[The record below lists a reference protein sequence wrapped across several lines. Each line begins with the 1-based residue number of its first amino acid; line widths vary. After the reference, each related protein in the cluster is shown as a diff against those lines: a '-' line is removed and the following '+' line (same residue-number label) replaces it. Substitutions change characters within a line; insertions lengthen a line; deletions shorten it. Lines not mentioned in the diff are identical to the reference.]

1 MVFIIPDAGQSPAAR
16 NTTECCP
23 KLSNPKRG
31 VPAQKVVEDRM
42 QNWKKAVIF
51 GSVGAGA
58 ILFFTGRRSVGTALA
73 AGGLAVLASEYPE
86 RFEAIWENAPEYLQ
100 RGTQIFATLQKIGE
114 RFAEAAEERGA
125 AAWSDI
131 REYGR

>member
-1 MVFIIPDAGQSPAAR
+1 
-16 NTTECCP
+16 
-23 KLSNPKRG
+23 
-31 VPAQKVVEDRM
+31 M

-58 ILFFTGRRSVGTALA
+58 FLFFTGRRSMGTAIA

-86 RFEAIWENAPEYLQ
+86 RFEAIWDNAPEYLA

-125 AAWSDI
+125 AAWDEI
-131 REYGR
+131 REYSR

>member
-1 MVFIIPDAGQSPAAR
+1 
-16 NTTECCP
+16 
-23 KLSNPKRG
+23 
-31 VPAQKVVEDRM
+31 M
-42 QNWKKAVIF
+42 QNWKKALIF

-58 ILFFTGRRSVGTALA
+58 FLFFTGKRSVGTALA
-73 AGGLAVLASEYPE
+73 AGGLAILASEYPE

-100 RGTQIFATLQKIGE
+100 RGTQIFSTLQKLGE

-125 AAWSDI
+125 QAWSEI

>member
-1 MVFIIPDAGQSPAAR
+1 
-16 NTTECCP
+16 
-23 KLSNPKRG
+23 
-31 VPAQKVVEDRM
+31 M
-42 QNWKKAVIF
+42 QNWKKAVIC

-86 RFEAIWENAPEYLQ
+86 RFEAIWDNAPEYLS

-125 AAWSDI
+125 AAWDEI
-131 REYGR
+131 REYSR

>member
-1 MVFIIPDAGQSPAAR
+1 
-16 NTTECCP
+16 
-23 KLSNPKRG
+23 
-31 VPAQKVVEDRM
+31 M

-58 ILFFTGRRSVGTALA
+58 FLFFTGRRSLGSAIA

-86 RFEAIWENAPEYLQ
+86 RFEAIWENAPEYLS
-100 RGTQIFATLQKIGE
+100 RGTQIFTTLQKIGE

-125 AAWSDI
+125 SAWDGI
-131 REYGR
+131 REYSR